1 MLWRTRKFLCGGKGL
16 ISMFLVKTQSAL
28 NKRLDGRMQPLA
40 YLNPSSL
47 NPNSLGGSAV
57 KSN

>member
-16 ISMFLVKTQSAL
+16 ISMFLVKTQPAL
-28 NKRLDGRMQPLA
+28 EKRRDGGMQPLA
-40 YLNPSSL
+40 YL